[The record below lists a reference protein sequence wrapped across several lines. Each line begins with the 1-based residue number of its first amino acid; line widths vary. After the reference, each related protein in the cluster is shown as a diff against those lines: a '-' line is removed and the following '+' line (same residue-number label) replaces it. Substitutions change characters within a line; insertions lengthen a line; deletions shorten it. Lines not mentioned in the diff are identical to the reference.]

1 MQLVNPRSQT
11 LQKNQFQDLKDSVEY
26 IMCKCGTKKLRG
38 NKFNP
43 IFWVMIHMQEHFR
56 LVISEQ
62 EIRDE

>member
-11 LQKNQFQDLKDSVEY
+11 LQKISSKTWKTVEY

-62 EIRDE
+62 EIWGE